1 MKYDT
6 IDSSLFV
13 ENRKRLAKRLKPNSI
28 AIFTANPLMPKS
40 ADATYKWR
48 QNPDLFYL
56 TGVDQEET
64 FLVIYPDATQTSWK
78 EVLFVRETNE
88 HIAVWE
94 GEKLSKEDAKKVSG
108 IATIQWSSSFDNMLA
123 TLILQAENVYLN
135 LNENDRAGESPLNGE
150 LQFAKQLK
158 ERFPL
163 HNFERLAPIMHD

>member
-78 EVLFVRETNE
+78 EVLFVQETNE

-94 GEKLSKEDAKKVSG
+94 GEKLS
-108 IATIQWSSSFDNMLA
+108 
-123 TLILQAENVYLN
+123 
-135 LNENDRAGESPLNGE
+135 P
-150 LQFAKQLK
+150 QFQHGA
-158 ERFPL
+158 
-163 HNFERLAPIMHD
+163 